1 MVQGS
6 FWFFKSKRLFFELF
20 RSSSGLAL
28 ATLPSLEWSFPSEMG
43 QYELL
48 IQQQPR
54 SHHRAHYETEGSRGA
69 VKTPNG
75 GHPEVQVWGFICR
88 YKKGEETNAW

>member
-1 MVQGS
+1 MSDMLDALQMFAINV
-6 FWFFKSKRLFFELF
+6 FILFPHSL
-20 RSSSGLAL
+20 SGLSVAP
-28 ATLPSLEWSFPSEMG
+28 LPSLEWGLPSQSG

-75 GHPEVQVWGFICR
+75 GHPEVQVCTTKMSFH
-88 YKKGEETNAW
+88 

>member
-1 MVQGS
+1 MAS
-6 FWFFKSKRLFFELF
+6 
-20 RSSSGLAL
+20 
-28 ATLPSLEWSFPSEMG
+28 LPSLEWPIPSKSG
-43 QYELL
+43 QYQLF

-75 GHPEVQVWGFICR
+75 GHPEVQVLLVFC
-88 YKKGEETNAW
+88 Y